1 MCLEES
7 KQLHDTIEV
16 LTDNVFK
23 EYREHLNFEP
33 VVAILVKNS
42 LGEFSVQY
50 MLIPSIY
57 IMEGKKGERGW
68 ESLQRR
74 MKSMAVHA
82 RRDGLKVLLVYH
94 AAKPDDYD
102 DDRIVIITRT
112 GPKLDCLRECHF
124 LPEFGNISV
133 DETGK
138 MKVEVLKFREL

>member
-7 KQLHDTIEV
+7 KQLHDTIEE
-16 LTDNVFK
+16 LSKHVFE
-23 EYREHLNFEP
+23 EYRKHMDFEP
-33 VVAILVKNS
+33 VVAMLVKNP

-50 MLIPSIY
+50 MLIHSIY
-57 IMEGKKGERGW
+57 MMEGKKGERGW